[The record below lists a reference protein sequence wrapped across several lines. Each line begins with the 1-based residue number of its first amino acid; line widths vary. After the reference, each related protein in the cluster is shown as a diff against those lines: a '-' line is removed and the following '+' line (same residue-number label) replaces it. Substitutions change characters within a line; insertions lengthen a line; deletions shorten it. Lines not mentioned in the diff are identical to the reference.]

1 MRFAAAHPAPRIFPH
16 CGKKFSTLWKTL
28 PALLVILAFSSI
40 RSNANPS
47 DFDRARQLAEATAH
61 TTPAHAFEL
70 WGLPTLFRA
79 DRSKLTTW
87 SRREITPPWPACWV
101 FFIDDAPA
109 ANWSHPCRY
118 VFIAPDLSSI
128 HVVDALRP
136 LTVEGPDASP
146 GIYGMELLVPYQP
159 PSPKFAPTVKS
170 SGSTNPILYGQADA
184 RHHALLI
191 SGGNTTNNNTDRYWR
206 DTAYLYSTLIQ
217 KYGYSKT
224 NVIVLVAD
232 GTNPAIDHLNFNY
245 TPPDSFWAS
254 TPLDFDGD
262 GECDITG
269 DATATTVSNTFL
281 DLQTR
286 LTPQD
291 QLLVFVTDHGGPTP
305 GAGEWDVELC
315 LWNGKV
321 LRDRDL
327 QALTEPIACP
337 ILFVMEQCYGGG
349 FADNLGQPNRAIATA
364 AAHNG
369 TSIAM
374 GYPRYYDQ
382 WSYFWT
388 AAVRGFF
395 PSNNVPWIDGA
406 PCNADYNGDGYVS
419 FREASFFANA
429 NKHPDE
435 NPTYQEVPDFLGS
448 YSFPAPVPPGTPPS
462 NVLERLAIEG
472 IHSPEVENHPIPLR
486 IAALNP
492 FGHSIAS
499 FADSVELQTEVDD
512 IIDPGLYS
520 GATTT
525 TWWEYPFYLMVDDVR
540 TQVIYP
546 ANSLG
551 GARTLDSLQLT
562 HVCYPTLVENFTIR
576 MKHTA
581 LDTYPSNAVFES
593 DGWTTVFHGDTTIA
607 DEGWIAYP
615 FSTPFAYNGTDNL
628 MVDFSFDNSTNYPRW
643 GNSNAGGSTEPRT
656 LIGTSTN
663 EHGSPL
669 EWSAT
674 NGPAPVLSTNFPIFR
689 IGPPAYGATVSVA
702 PGTITEFTNGVWTG
716 NLLFQG
722 TAKRM
727 RMHATTDSNAFWTVT
742 TPDFAVRD
750 YPFALAPPQFATNGN
765 ALLQWTSGTGQ
776 TYSVMAATNLL
787 APYAPV
793 ASNLPATPPLNVY
806 TTPADPASASFF
818 RIHEE

>member
-16 CGKKFSTLWKTL
+16 CGKKFSTLWKTV
-28 PALLVILAFSSI
+28 PTLLVLLAFSS
-40 RSNANPS
+40 SQADANPA
-47 DFDRARQLAEATAH
+47 DFDRARQLAEATAR
-61 TTPAHAFEL
+61 TSPAHAFEL
-70 WGLPTLFRA
+70 WGLPVLHSPGHGT
-79 DRSKLTTW
+79 LTTW
-87 SRREITPPWPACWV
+87 SRQEITPPWPACWV

-118 VFIAPDLSSI
+118 VFIAPDLSSTR
-128 HVVDALRP
+128 VVDALRP
-136 LTVEGPDASP
+136 LTVEGPDAAP
-146 GIYGMELLVPYQP
+146 GPYGMERLVSFAP
-159 PSPKFAPTVKS
+159 PSPRFKPSVKG
-170 SGSTNPILYGQADA
+170 SGSTRPIGYGEADS
-184 RHHALLI
+184 HQYALLL
-191 SGGNTTNNNTDRYWR
+191 SGGNTTNNNADRYWR
-206 DTAYLYSTLIQ
+206 DTAFLYATLIQ
-217 KYGYSKT
+217 KYGYSKS

-232 GTNPAIDHLNFNY
+232 GTNPAIDHLNYNY
-245 TPPDSFWAS
+245 TPPDDYLAS

-291 QLLVFVTDHGGPTP
+291 QLLVFVTDHGGPTS

-315 LWNGKV
+315 LWNGQV

-327 QALTEPIACP
+327 QTLTAPIPCP
-337 ILFVMEQCYGGG
+337 VFFVMEQCYGGG

-364 AAHNG
+364 AAHDS
-369 TSIAM
+369 TSYAM
-374 GYPRYYDQ
+374 GFSRHYDQ
-382 WSYFWT
+382 WSYYWT
-388 AAVRGFF
+388 AALRGFF
-395 PSNNVPWIDGA
+395 PSNNVPWIDGE
-406 PCNADYNGDGYVS
+406 PCNTDYNDDGYVS

-429 NKHPDE
+429 NKYVEEH
-435 NPTYQEVPDFLGS
+435 PTYQENPDFLGS

-472 IHSPEVENHPIPLR
+472 IHSPEVENRPVPLR
-486 IAALNP
+486 IEAFNP
-492 FGHSIAS
+492 FGQFLTS
-499 FADSVELQTEVDD
+499 FAAPVELQTEVDD

-520 GATTT
+520 GTTT
-525 TWWEYPFYLMVDDVR
+525 DPWWQYPFWLMEDDVR

-546 ANSLG
+546 ASALG
-551 GARTLDSLQLT
+551 GARTIDSFQLT
-562 HVCYPTLVENFTIR
+562 QACYTTLVENFTIR
-576 MKHTA
+576 MKHTP
-581 LDTYPSNAVFES
+581 LDAYPSNAVFES
-593 DGWTTVFHGDTTIA
+593 EGWTTVFHGDTTID
-607 DEGWIAYP
+607 DEGWIPYP
-615 FSTPFAYNGTDNL
+615 FSTPFEYNGTDNL

-643 GNSNAGGSTEPRT
+643 ANSNAGESAVPRT

-669 EWSAT
+669 DWSAT
-674 NGPAPVLSTNFPIFR
+674 NGPASELSTTFPIFR
-689 IGPPAYGATVSVA
+689 IGPPAYGATVSA
-702 PGTITEFTNGVWTG
+702 SPSNITEFTNGIWTG
-716 NLLFQG
+716 ELLFQG

-727 RMHATTDSNAFWTVT
+727 RLRATVDSNFYWTATV
-742 TPDFAVRD
+742 PDFAVRD
-750 YPFALAPPQFATNGN
+750 YPFEMAPPQFAINGN
-765 ALLQWTSGTGQ
+765 DLLQWTSGTGQ

-806 TTPADPASASFF
+806 TTPANPASASFF

>member
-1 MRFAAAHPAPRIFPH
+1 MHAASIARRAAALTGIALACLLRSAGADAALRVFPTGLAPRDAADVADAGRIAE
-16 CGKKFSTLWKTL
+16 S
-28 PALLVILAFSSI
+28 LA
-40 RSNANPS
+40 REN
-47 DFDRARQLAEATAH
+47 RAG
-61 TTPAHAFEL
+61 AFEL

-79 DRSKLTTW
+79 GRGTLTTW
-87 SRREITPPWPACWV
+87 SRQEIAPPWPACWV
-101 FFIDDAPA
+101 FFIDDAPS

-118 VFIAPDLSSI
+118 VFVTPDLSSAAAQ
-128 HVVDALRP
+128 DALRP
-136 LTVEGPDASP
+136 LTVEGPDDAP
-146 GIYGMELLVPYQP
+146 GPYGMERMVSFEP
-159 PSPKFAPTVKS
+159 PAPCLKPSVKG
-170 SGSTNPILYGQADA
+170 SGSTNPILYGEADS
-184 RHHALLI
+184 HQYALLL
-191 SGGNTTNNNTDRYWR
+191 SGGNTTNNNADRYWR
-206 DTAYLYSTLIQ
+206 DTAFLYATLIQ
-217 KYGYSKT
+217 KYGYSKS

-291 QLLVFVTDHGGPTP
+291 QLLVFVTDHGGPTA

-315 LWNGKV
+315 LWNGQV

-327 QALTEPIACP
+327 QALTEPIPCP
-337 ILFVMEQCYGGG
+337 IYFVLEQCYGGG

-369 TSIAM
+369 LSYAM
-374 GYPRYYDQ
+374 GTKRHYDQ
-382 WSYFWT
+382 WSYYWT

-419 FREASFFANA
+419 FREASFFATA
-429 NKHPDE
+429 NKADGE
-435 NPTYQEVPDFLGS
+435 TPTYQEVPDFLGS
-448 YSFPAPVPPGTPPS
+448 HSFPAPVPPGTPPS

-472 IHSPEVENHPIPLR
+472 IHSPEVENRPVPLR
-486 IAALNP
+486 IEAFNP
-492 FGHSIAS
+492 FGQFLAS
-499 FADSVELQTEVDD
+499 FAAPVELQTEVDD

-520 GATTT
+520 GTTT
-525 TWWEYPFYLMVDDVR
+525 DSWWHYPFWLMEDDVR

-546 ANSLG
+546 ASSLG
-551 GARTLDSLQLT
+551 GARTIDEFQLT
-562 HVCYPTLVENFTIR
+562 QVCYPTLVENFTIR
-576 MKHTA
+576 MKHTP
-581 LDTYPSNAVFES
+581 LDAYPSNAVFES
-593 DGWTTVFHGDTTIA
+593 EGWTTVFHGDTPIG
-607 DEGWIAYP
+607 DEGWIPYP
-615 FSTPFAYNGTDNL
+615 FSTPFEYNGTDNL
-628 MVDFSFDNSTNYPRW
+628 MVDFSFDNSTNYSRW
-643 GNSNAGGSTEPRT
+643 ADSNAGESAVPRT

-669 EWSAT
+669 DWSAT
-674 NGPAPVLSTNFPIFR
+674 NGPAPELSTAFPIFR
-689 IGPPAYGATVSVA
+689 IGPPAYGATVSA
-702 PGTITEFTNGVWTG
+702 SPGTIAEFTNGIWTG
-716 NLLFQG
+716 DLLFQG

-727 RMHATTDSNAFWTVT
+727 RLRAATDSNAFWTVT

-776 TYSVMAATNLL
+776 TYSVMAATDLL

-793 ASNLPATPPLNVY
+793 ATNLPATPPLNVY
-806 TTPADPASASFF
+806 TAPANPASASFF